1 MKVRSLSRMPDLAV
15 LCLLVAAAIGTGR
28 GFWAYSYDDAFITY
42 RYAWNW
48 SEGNGL
54 VFNPGE
60 AVLGTTAPGY
70 ALLLGG
76 LSTATG
82 ISVPG
87 LGTVLALISLLVCAV
102 VLRLAAAEARAEL
115 RYGLPLLLG
124 VTALAL
130 QWNIEMFGAEQFPIL
145 AAGMTGAWLA
155 LARSQPVLG
164 GLLIALAMVFRLD
177 AGLLGLAVGLVLIW
191 RDRLVPWRFAAAGLG
206 AIGPFLIYLQRS
218 FGTIVP
224 NTLSGKQ
231 SELTAASYGYTLAQW
246 SWLRRGL
253 PLISSLVLLGLAAL
267 GLALAVRALKRA
279 PKLDSGPFW
288 LALAGWVVLHETGYR
303 IIGVPFAPWYHLAL
317 LNAAVLLAGY
327 GALCLSRR
335 SLRRA
340 TPALVTAVAGALLLP
355 IWIPSWSYVQ
365 AAWRQP
371 PDPRYG
377 GYVAAGRSV
386 LELAGPGATV
396 AAVEIGFFG
405 YTSQGRILDLVGLV
419 SPAALEA
426 RRQGRLA
433 QWVADSKPEFIL
445 DATLFRDSYL
455 QAVLDHPDVAASYSL
470 AGEWPDGR
478 HPDLRVRLLR
488 RVRAG
493 RNLSPQ
499 Q

>member
-1 MKVRSLSRMPDLAV
+1 MKVRSPSRMPDLAI
-15 LCLLVAAAIGTGR
+15 LCLLVAAAIGVGW

-42 RYAWNW
+42 RYARNW

-60 AVLGTTAPGY
+60 VVLGTTAPGY
-70 ALLLGG
+70 ALVLGA

-87 LGTVLALISLLVCAV
+87 WGTVLALTSLLVCVV
-102 VLRLAAAEARAEL
+102 VLRLAVAEARPEL

-130 QWNIEMFGAEQFPIL
+130 QWNIELFGAEQFPIL

-191 RDRLVPWRFAAAGLG
+191 RDRGVPWRFAAAGLG
-206 AIGPFLIYLQRS
+206 AVGPFLIYLQQR

-224 NTLSGKQ
+224 NTLAGKQ
-231 SELTAASYGYTLAQW
+231 SELAAASYGYSWAQW

-253 PLISSLVLLGLAAL
+253 PLLSCLVLLGLAAL
-267 GLALAVRALKRA
+267 GLALAVRALKKA
-279 PKLDSGPFW
+279 PKSGSGPFW
-288 LALAGWVVLHETGYR
+288 LALGGWIVLQEIAYR

-317 LNAAVLLAGY
+317 LNAVLLLAGF
-327 GALCLSRR
+327 GALWLAQR
-335 SLRRA
+335 SLRWA
-340 TPALVTAVAGALLLP
+340 TPALVTAVAGVLFLP
-355 IWIPSWSYVQ
+355 IWIPSGSYVQ
-365 AAWRQP
+365 AAWRRP

-377 GYVAAGRSV
+377 GYVAAGRSL
-386 LELAGPGATV
+386 LELAGPGATA

-405 YTSQGRILDLVGLV
+405 YASQGRILDLVGLV

-426 RRQGRLA
+426 RGQGRLA

-455 QAVLDHPDVAASYSL
+455 QAVLDHPEVAPSYRL
-470 AGEWPDGR
+470 VGDWPDGR
-478 HPDLRVRLLR
+478 RPDLRVRLLR
-488 RVRAG
+488 RIQPGA
-493 RNLSPQ
+493 P
-499 Q
+499 